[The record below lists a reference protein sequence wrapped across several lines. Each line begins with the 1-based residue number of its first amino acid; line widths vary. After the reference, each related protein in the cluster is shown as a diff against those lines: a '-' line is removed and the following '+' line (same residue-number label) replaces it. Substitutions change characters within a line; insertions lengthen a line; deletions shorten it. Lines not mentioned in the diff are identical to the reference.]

1 MTTFNKS
8 DGDSDRLYAEQ
19 VRLLHN
25 PFRTSVMATVAASV
39 LLVAIQWNVIDH
51 DILIEWF
58 LLMLCLTLIRFILA
72 EYYNHQPEEELDARL
87 WGRIFNFGVAV
98 SGAVWGWSSV
108 LLFPAENLSHQ
119 IIVAFV
125 IVGMCCGAVTT
136 LSVMRSAVFTF
147 IGLALTPIF
156 MIFLLED
163 SREAFII
170 SLMLLLSL
178 IFFIKGSNNIYLNT
192 VQNICLRLESNE
204 RERSL
209 AIAID
214 RADHSNQAKSEFL
227 SSMSHE
233 LRTPMNAILG
243 FGQLLEIDKDRL
255 EPEQQMYVDEILT
268 AGGHLLSLI
277 NDVLDLSKIESGN
290 LSVSI
295 EKVIVDDVLKESLSL
310 VRAIAQDRNI
320 AIIDQLSG
328 SGYSVNADFSR
339 LKQVVINLLSNAVKY
354 NRADGSITISGEII
368 ANKHLR
374 ISVTDTGQGLTEQ
387 EISKLFKPFV
397 RLQKED
403 NVEGT
408 GIGLVISKNLT
419 HLMGGSLGVKS
430 TPNVGSTFWIE
441 LSLSKQPPAS
451 IQ

>member
-1 MTTFNKS
+1 MTIFNKP
-8 DGDSDRLYAEQ
+8 DGDSDKLYAEQ
-19 VRLLHN
+19 VSLVHK
-25 PFRTSVMATVAASV
+25 PFRTSVLATVAASV
-39 LLVAIQWNVIDH
+39 LLVAMQWSVIDH

-58 LLMLCLTLIRFILA
+58 LLMSCITVIRFILA
-72 EYYNHQPEEELDARL
+72 EYYNHKPVEELDARL
-87 WGRIFNFGVAV
+87 WGRIFTIGVAA
-98 SGAVWGWSSV
+98 SSAVWGWSSV

-156 MIFLLED
+156 MMFLLED
-163 SREAFII
+163 SQEAFII

-204 RERSL
+204 RERTL

-214 RADHSNQAKSEFL
+214 RADKSNQAKSEFL

-233 LRTPMNAILG
+233 LRTPLNAILG

-255 EPEQQMYVDEILT
+255 EHEQQMYVDEILT
-268 AGGHLLSLI
+268 AGSHLLSLI

-290 LSVSI
+290 LNVSI
-295 EKVIVDDVLKESLSL
+295 EKVVIDDVLKESLSL

-320 AIIDQLSG
+320 TIIDKLSG
-328 SGYSVNADFSR
+328 SGYNVNADFSR

-354 NRADGSITISGEII
+354 NRADGSITISGELI

-374 ISVTDTGQGLTEQ
+374 ISVTDTGQGLTQQ

-451 IQ
+451 MQ